1 MVTQLDD
8 ACHIARD
15 MPDGPSLREQ
25 VMSRTNHNR
34 RGAPS
39 IEIDKNF
46 LAVALTA
53 RSPTK
58 IARSLRCSPRTVR
71 RRILDHDLADR
82 QRPVFELFEQEDGS
96 YILHHN
102 TSSASVSV
110 LDDNELDNL
119 VANCLEMFPAFGQ
132 KKIRGHLKSLG
143 HNVPKKRIRASYTRV
158 NGVPRPFARPIAR
171 RRQYRV
177 AGPNSLWHHDGQ
189 HSMSHKPCRSIQI
202 LNAAILFK
210 GLIKFGFVT
219 HAFIDGYSRYVVG
232 LRVNNNN
239 RAQTVLD
246 LFSDARE
253 RNRSTPSRVR
263 GDHGTENLY
272 VAQWMEE
279 HGGPDRGSYIWGRCV
294 TYMFSVASDL
304 IPAQERAQQSRR
316 ASLV

>member
-1 MVTQLDD
+1 MV
-8 ACHIARD
+8 
-15 MPDGPSLREQ
+15 
-25 VMSRTNHNR
+25 
-34 RGAPS
+34 
-39 IEIDKNF
+39 
-46 LAVALTA
+46 
-53 RSPTK
+53 
-58 IARSLRCSPRTVR
+58 
-71 RRILDHDLADR
+71 
-82 QRPVFELFEQEDGS
+82 
-96 YILHHN
+96 
-102 TSSASVSV
+102 
-110 LDDNELDNL
+110 
-119 VANCLEMFPAFGQ
+119 
-132 KKIRGHLKSLG
+132 SLG
-143 HNVPKKRIRASYTRV
+143 HLQDRLRDDANIVLQALILYGTMMASTVCR
-158 NGVPRPFARPIAR
+158 N
-171 RRQYRV
+171 
-177 AGPNSLWHHDGQ
+177 
-189 HSMSHKPCRSIQI
+189 KPCRSIQI

-253 RNRSTPSRVR
+253 QNRSTPSRVR